1 MPDED
6 LKKFSKN
13 INKHFPRGSDD
24 RFRFAHLGKDP
35 NATAPAAPA
44 PSPGPAAPVESVQ
57 GASENTFTEDATI
70 GELLERKHMSE
81 LDKNADKI
89 LEMLGEIIRV
99 KENEDLAVRSVP
111 EMLMEA
117 AETYKQRQAIYG
129 YNYLQFGHV
138 MMALFPN
145 GITIE
150 DIDTWNRLGIFVQM
164 ITKVTRY
171 ASQMGEGG
179 HDDSLLDL
187 SVYSQM
193 LREVDAM
200 LKAKK

>member
-1 MPDED
+1 MADEN
-6 LKKFSKN
+6 LKQFAAK
-13 INKHFPRGSDD
+13 INSHFPRGSDD
-24 RFRFAHLGKDP
+24 RYRFKHLDIDP
-35 NATAPAAPA
+35 NALVTEAPAAPA
-44 PSPGPAAPVESVQ
+44 PRTAPPPAVESVQ
-57 GASENTFTEDATI
+57 GAFSFSLTD
-70 GELLERKHMSE
+70 EL
-81 LDKNADKI
+81 
-89 LEMLGEIIRV
+89 
-99 KENEDLAVRSVP
+99 ENEMRDKDKEMDKMVRKTVP

-117 AETYKQRQAIYG
+117 AEVYKQRQAIYG

-145 GITIE
+145 GINIE

-171 ASQMGEGG
+171 ASQFAEGG

-200 LKAKK
+200 VKEK